1 MGENGEKI
9 WGKFLRN
16 HWKVFTTIVIIA
28 IFAFIGA
35 IYVFLWF
42 VGEAQVTG
50 LVPEIL
56 DQWTMGYL
64 VTFILHAIF
73 WEAIFIGIPL
83 LVAFAA
89 FWQLWWKR
97 IPDEERKEYKKKHLF
112 GSTSKR
118 SDGGGIITF
127 LINIGFIIKIYLDGN
142 WNKPFATWKFDYLI
156 YSYLWVK

>member
-64 VTFILHAIF
+64 VTFILHSIF

-89 FWQLWWKR
+89 FVVR
-97 IPDEERKEYKKKHLF
+97 R
-112 GSTSKR
+112 
-118 SDGGGIITF
+118 
-127 LINIGFIIKIYLDGN
+127 
-142 WNKPFATWKFDYLI
+142 
-156 YSYLWVK
+156 